1 MKHFDK
7 QAKEWDQDPKKTERA
22 IAIAKE
28 MIDFIQP
35 DKTMNAFEFG
45 CGTGLL
51 SYQLKD
57 FFKTITL
64 ADTSEGMIKVLQ
76 EKITNENIKNFKPLL
91 VDLLEDDVVIYENS
105 YDVIYTLM
113 TLHHIDDINKVAKIF
128 NAMLKTGGYLC
139 IADLVQEDGSFH
151 TNVPGF
157 NGHNGFDRA
166 ELSAILSNHGFE
178 VEFDKIPLEIEKE
191 IGKEIKKYPLFLM
204 ICKKIN

>member
-22 IAIAKE
+22 ISIAKE
-28 MIDFIQP
+28 MTDFIQP

-76 EKITNENIKNFKPLL
+76 EKISNEKITNFKPLL

-113 TLHHIDDINKVAKIF
+113 TLHHIDDINKIAKIF

-166 ELSAILSNHGFE
+166 ELSTILSNHGFE
-178 VEFDKIPLEIEKE
+178 VEYDKIPLEIEKE
-191 IGKEIKKYPLFLM
+191 IGEVIKKYPLFLM